1 MRRAA
6 IATLPMLLLLA
17 AACSSSKPSIGASVP
32 SRTTAPSACAS
43 AGPLGAGHFK
53 IGKQISI
60 GAKGF
65 DPQVLVTGMGLD
77 VTWTNG
83 SPTTQSVHFDNWGSP
98 VDSGP
103 IAPGKSWTFKAVHT
117 GSVLYH
123 STFDPC
129 LKGQVQ
135 IQLQGNGSEPGG

>member
-1 MRRAA
+1 MRRTS
-6 IATLPMLLLLA
+6 ITVLLVLLLTA
-17 AACSSSKPSIGASVP
+17 AACSSSKPSIGASDP
-32 SRTTAPSACAS
+32 AGSTTRTKCKDT
-43 AGPLGAGHFK
+43 GPLGSGHFT
-53 IGKQISI
+53 IGKRVSI
-60 GAKGF
+60 GATGF
-65 DPQVLVTGMGLD
+65 DPQVLVTGMGLN

-83 SPTTQSVHFDNWGSP
+83 SSATQSVHFDNWGVP

-129 LKGQVQ
+129 FKGQVQ